1 MRATDPA
8 TAAVDWEDLT
18 YSWAGS
24 QLILA
29 NTQTGTIA
37 TPGLG
42 RLPETTDR
50 RILDRE
56 GIHCGSMPTS
66 P

>member
-29 NTQTGTIA
+29 NTQTGTICHPRA
-37 TPGLG
+37 
-42 RLPETTDR
+42 
-50 RILDRE
+50 
-56 GIHCGSMPTS
+56 GSSAGDHRPS
-66 P
+66 DP